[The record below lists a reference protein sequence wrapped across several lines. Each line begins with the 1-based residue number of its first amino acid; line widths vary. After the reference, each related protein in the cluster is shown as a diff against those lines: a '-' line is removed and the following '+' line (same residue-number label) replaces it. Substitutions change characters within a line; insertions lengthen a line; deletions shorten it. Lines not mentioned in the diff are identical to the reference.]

1 MTQNKTGME
10 RLPLQLFL
18 QASREIQN
26 YHINKA
32 LTKIRRRQITLAHVL
47 VSKYQQLVQQN
58 GLQDVFNMNTH
69 IRTITYAVFEG
80 IRFVQHPY
88 QQQPMNP
95 IKLREVLMDCVDCIE
110 KLMNY
115 EKNETML
122 NLMFHFTQQI
132 GHQQKRFREAYS
144 ISWIPILP

>member
-1 MTQNKTGME
+1 M
-10 RLPLQLFL
+10 
-18 QASREIQN
+18 
-26 YHINKA
+26 
-32 LTKIRRRQITLAHVL
+32 

>member
-1 MTQNKTGME
+1 ME

-69 IRTITYAVFEG
+69 IRTITYTVFEG
-80 IRFVQHPY
+80 IKFVQHPY

-95 IKLREVLMDCVDCIE
+95 IKL
-110 KLMNY
+110 
-115 EKNETML
+115 
-122 NLMFHFTQQI
+122 
-132 GHQQKRFREAYS
+132 
-144 ISWIPILP
+144 